1 MLLHGTMH
9 MNKLEQSTSPAG
21 MTISETPTATTPER
35 EQNTP
40 AETLTTSNELPMN
53 SQLNHSDGVIEV
65 DVHLSNMELEPDISC
80 LDLPYVVFKGRR
92 V

>member
-35 EQNTP
+35 EQNISP
-40 AETLTTSNELPMN
+40 AETLTTSNELPIEP
-53 SQLNHSDGVIEV
+53 LRRSDRSRHAPVRYGT
-65 DVHLSNMELEPDISC
+65 
-80 LDLPYVVFKGRR
+80 
-92 V
+92 